1 MNILSYIIC
10 MTDYYEFKRKVITQ
24 ILLFHVRES
33 KIKTEISFK

>member
-1 MNILSYIIC
+1 